1 MSEKFAY
8 EGYGQLELNNV
19 AFRRDGRIEAQC
31 ALSTADFTDKAPA
44 ENGMLLAVDKANNVI
59 KKPVDGT
66 LPVALNYTTE
76 HMYDERHPGLK
87 NFKLAPSDGFYPRMG
102 YLSVGDLFTT
112 NCLCYDS
119 SAYTDASALD
129 SALAACGT
137 TAVYGGQD
145 ASGRIC
151 LKSTVP
157 TVGPKMKVVKYYTM
171 PDGQKAVKLQVIG

>member
-1 MSEKFAY
+1 MALQKMEMK
-8 EGYGQLELNNV
+8 GYGQLELNNV

-31 ALSTADFTDKAPA
+31 ALDATDFENIPA
-44 ENGMLLAVDKANNVI
+44 ENGMLLAVDNV
-59 KKPVDGT
+59 KRVVKMPKDAK
-66 LPVALNYTTE
+66 LPIALNYTAE
-76 HMYDERHPGLK
+76 HMYDERTPGLR
-87 NFKLAPSDGFYPRMG
+87 NFKLERGSFLPRLG
-102 YLSVGDLFTT
+102 YLAEGDKFTT